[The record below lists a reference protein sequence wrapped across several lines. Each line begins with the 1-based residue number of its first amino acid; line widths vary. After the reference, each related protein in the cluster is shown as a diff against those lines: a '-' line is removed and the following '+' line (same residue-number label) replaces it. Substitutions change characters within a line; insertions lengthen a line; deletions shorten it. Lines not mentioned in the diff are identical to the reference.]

1 MDKDVIVVDEEMVE
15 EHTAVS
21 PGRTSRRLVMAGLG
35 MAVMIGSEMKSA
47 VHWLMEQGE
56 TGAKGGRPGG
66 GRHTRPWPP
75 RSPTGRLQKP
85 VDALRTRLNIPA
97 KADVDALNQ
106 QVTTLLEKIDRLQQ
120 QEQRSRPKKE
130 APLST
135 AESDKL

>member
-1 MDKDVIVVDEEMVE
+1 MDKDVIMVDEEVVE

-35 MAVMIGSEMKSA
+35 MAVMIGSEMRSA

-56 TGAKGGRPGG
+56 AGAKG

-75 RSPTGRLQKP
+75 RPPTGRLQKP

-106 QVTTLLEKIDRLQQ
+106 QVAALLEKIDRLQQ
-120 QEQRSRPKKE
+120 QEQRSRPEKGGS
-130 APLST
+130 LSA
-135 AESDKL
+135 AESDKM